1 MILGGS
7 EKQVQNR
14 IRITTHQGSQVH
26 HPYYEGDTHLKFNMW
41 ILNMMVLKGWKY
53 IYINYI
59 LYTHIA
65 LFKT

>member
-7 EKQVQNR
+7 ENQVPNR

-26 HPYYEGDTHLKFNMW
+26 HPYYEGDIHLKFNMW

-53 IYINYI
+53 MYI
-59 LYTHIA
+59 
-65 LFKT
+65 